1 MSNLMDLDVIVR
13 HESGTRAY
21 WGEVAQ
27 FPGCF
32 AAGHSLD
39 EFEDALQEAIL
50 LYLRDESEAALPSSD
65 HIEEVRR
72 YRLSEDR
79 RLVRICT

>member
-1 MSNLMDLDVIVR
+1 MDLDVIV
-13 HESGTRAY
+13 HHDSSTCAY
-21 WGEVAQ
+21 WGEVTQ

-39 EFEDALQEAIL
+39 EFEDSLQEAVL
-50 LYLRDESEAALPSSD
+50 LYLRDENEATLASSD